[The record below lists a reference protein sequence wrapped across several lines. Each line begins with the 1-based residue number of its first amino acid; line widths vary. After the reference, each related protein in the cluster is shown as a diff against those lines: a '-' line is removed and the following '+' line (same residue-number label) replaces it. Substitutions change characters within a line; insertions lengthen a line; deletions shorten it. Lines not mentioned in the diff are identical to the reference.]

1 MEAQR
6 MFIYIYGVF
15 FIFIIFHFHTL
26 LQFLNPFNRGC
37 ILGIL
42 FFGYFY
48 FFFLGF
54 RVIWHKIVFFCL
66 IHLNNGWILSIHF
79 FVIPLLLIYSSVIY
93 YDILEKKII
102 VLMNIF
108 LETILHFMLFITGIW
123 KPALKV
129 AKEGKTLIRN
139 DWKWVV
145 SQIELQQSQ
154 LLKSWLFSPNS

>member
-1 MEAQR
+1 MN
-6 MFIYIYGVF
+6 VF
-15 FIFIIFHFHTL
+15 GEGSTVSQDVLEWIVRCQMIFS
-26 LQFLNPFNRGC
+26 P
-37 ILGIL
+37 LGIL

-139 DWKWVV
+139 DWK
-145 SQIELQQSQ
+145 
-154 LLKSWLFSPNS
+154 